1 MKLSVRI
8 RTYSTYRNCFAF
20 LILFVLGGIVDG
32 QRPSRDTV
40 EQLSRI
46 DTNRA
51 FDLQIIKGQK
61 NNAIRQAIQKQ
72 VVEDFRALQSVNNRM
87 MADAWASSELDY
99 RYISDMIGQISKKAT
114 RLKSNL
120 ALPESEENQNANAP
134 ETEIASAK
142 DFKAELLLLDRS
154 VMRFVTNPIFQKTNV
169 VELKLAN
176 QASKDLE
183 TIINIS
189 KRLKK
194 AGSRLDKIKQ

>member
-32 QRPSRDTV
+32 QRSARDTV

-61 NNAIRQAIQKQ
+61 NNAIRQAIQKR

-99 RYISDMIGQISKKAT
+99 RYISDMIGQISKKAA

-142 DFKAELLLLDRS
+142 DFKAELLLLDSS

-183 TIINIS
+183 TIINLS